1 MKKTNYAGNDMAMKC
16 LNKSVVIIN
25 TTFQFLDI
33 YTDFAP
39 LSFYLFFFG
48 LFLFLLSYYKFVTL
62 SFYAYFSHTKNS
74 K

>member
-25 TTFQFLDI
+25 TTFQLLDI
-33 YTDFAP
+33 YADFAP

-48 LFLFLLSYYKFVTL
+48 LFLFLLSYYTFVTL